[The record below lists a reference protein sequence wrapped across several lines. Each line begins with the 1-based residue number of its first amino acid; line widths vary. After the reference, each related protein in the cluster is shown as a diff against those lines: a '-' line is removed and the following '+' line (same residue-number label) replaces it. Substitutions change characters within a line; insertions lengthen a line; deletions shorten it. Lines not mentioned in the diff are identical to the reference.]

1 MIESLVVCVSA
12 RTTFPQVHNIN
23 TVYHVYW
30 NPECSDGGAAGDP
43 DQEVGKTKDMR
54 DKRLAKPNV
63 RICGDDHQ
71 FTKVRINSMRSCQKR
86 HEERDVVRLLA
97 VQCVLRPAFVR

>member
-1 MIESLVVCVSA
+1 MGELQGIQTRRLARRKDIRDERSA
-12 RTTFPQVHNIN
+12 R
-23 TVYHVYW
+23 
-30 NPECSDGGAAGDP
+30 
-43 DQEVGKTKDMR
+43 
-54 DKRLAKPNV
+54 PNV